1 MSEQTL
7 NRIKKIIEKLINF
20 DNKISG
26 KYLMPYSTSDE
37 DYAEFIITYEYDR
50 LNLWEADDNII
61 VSLVDDYDIC
71 KYYGSLYV
79 KILNIKVGF
88 EGDWETF
95 KYVSDLPSWVEDDL
109 KEKIF
114 ELFDSE
120 FPFVCFDLTFTY

>member
-7 NRIKKIIEKLINF
+7 NRIKKIIEKLINL

-26 KYLMPYSTSDE
+26 KYLMPYSTSDD

-50 LNLWEADDNII
+50 LNLWE
-61 VSLVDDYDIC
+61 SDDYYDC
-71 KYYGSLYV
+71 KYDGSLYV

-109 KEKIF
+109 REKIF

-120 FPFVCFDLTFTY
+120 LPFVCFDLTFTY

>member
-7 NRIKKIIEKLINF
+7 NRIKKIIEKLINL

-50 LNLWEADDNII
+50 LNLWEADDY
-61 VSLVDDYDIC
+61 YDC
-71 KYYGSLYV
+71 KYDGSLYV

>member
-7 NRIKKIIEKLINF
+7 NRIKKIIEKLINL

-50 LNLWEADDNII
+50 LNLWEADN
-61 VSLVDDYDIC
+61 YDGC
-71 KYYGSLYV
+71 KYDGSLYV

-88 EGDWETF
+88 EGDWEE
-95 KYVSDLPSWVEDDL
+95 VSYIDDLPSWIEDDL
-109 KEKIF
+109 QGKIF
-114 ELFDSE
+114 ESFDSE
-120 FPFVCFDLTFTY
+120 LPFVCFDLTFTY